1 MPKTCRC
8 FGHFLVWI
16 TLESMND
23 KRPHT
28 DQTPIEAASA
38 LIQKLAGRSRS
49 KERQIIAKK
58 KKLITNLKGDLAKHG
73 DPEKWKR
80 YGDLILANLQNAI
93 REGNKVVVTDY
104 FDDDTPA
111 IMIDGDEHCSLNE
124 IAEGYFKLYIKAR
137 NGSAVIADRMKAA
150 EAEVIDAEARLA
162 SIEKAVE
169 SGDEAYLSSLIE
181 PPKKKIL
188 LGKKRKAEAAFK
200 GARRFESSDGFEI
213 MVGKK
218 AQDNDF
224 LTFRV
229 ARSLDTWMHAADYPG
244 SHVVIRNP
252 NRKEVPNRTL
262 LEAAQL
268 AAFYS
273 SGREQTKAA
282 VHYTQR
288 KFVNKPKRSVPRLV
302 SLSSFKTILVV
313 PQVSVKLKD

>member
-1 MPKTCRC
+1 M
-8 FGHFLVWI
+8 
-16 TLESMND
+16 
-23 KRPHT
+23 
-28 DQTPIEAASA
+28 
-38 LIQKLAGRSRS
+38 
-49 KERQIIAKK
+49 
-58 KKLITNLKGDLAKHG
+58 
-73 DPEKWKR
+73 
-80 YGDLILANLQNAI
+80 
-93 REGNKVVVTDY
+93 
-104 FDDDTPA
+104 
-111 IMIDGDEHCSLNE
+111 
-124 IAEGYFKLYIKAR
+124 
-137 NGSAVIADRMKAA
+137 
-150 EAEVIDAEARLA
+150 
-162 SIEKAVE
+162 
-169 SGDEAYLSSLIE
+169 SSLIE

-288 KFVNKPKRSVPRLV
+288 KFVNKPKRSVPGLV

>member
-1 MPKTCRC
+1 MIGGEGLIVGFIFGLFGVNSKRC

-150 EAEVIDAEARLA
+150 EAEVIAAEARLA
-162 SIEKAVE
+162 S
-169 SGDEAYLSSLIE
+169 
-181 PPKKKIL
+181 
-188 LGKKRKAEAAFK
+188 
-200 GARRFESSDGFEI
+200 
-213 MVGKK
+213 
-218 AQDNDF
+218 
-224 LTFRV
+224 TT
-229 ARSLDTWMHAADYPG
+229 RSL
-244 SHVVIRNP
+244 
-252 NRKEVPNRTL
+252 E
-262 LEAAQL
+262 
-268 AAFYS
+268 
-273 SGREQTKAA
+273 
-282 VHYTQR
+282 
-288 KFVNKPKRSVPRLV
+288 
-302 SLSSFKTILVV
+302 
-313 PQVSVKLKD
+313 